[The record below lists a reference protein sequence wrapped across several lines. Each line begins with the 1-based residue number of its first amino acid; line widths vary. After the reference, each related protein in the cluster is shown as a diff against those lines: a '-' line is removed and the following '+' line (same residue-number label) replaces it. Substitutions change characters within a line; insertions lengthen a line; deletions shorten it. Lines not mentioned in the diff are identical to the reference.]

1 MLHLERAVMKNPY
14 VFKGKE
20 PCRKRFGI
28 STKTLR
34 RFTQNTSTFFKNAA
48 AFFEKPE
55 LFLKKAE
62 MNSGH
67 SDFLP
72 ELWKI

>member
-1 MLHLERAVMKNPY
+1 MKNPY
-14 VFKGKE
+14 VFDGEE
-20 PCRKRFGI
+20 PYRKRFDI

-34 RFTQNTSTFFKNAA
+34 RLTQNTSTFFKNAA

-62 MNSGH
+62 MNSEH

-72 ELWKI
+72 KPWKI

>member
-1 MLHLERAVMKNPY
+1 MPE
-14 VFKGKE
+14 
-20 PCRKRFGI
+20 
-28 STKTLR
+28 TLR

-62 MNSGH
+62 MNWEY

>member
-1 MLHLERAVMKNPY
+1 MFL
-14 VFKGKE
+14 KGKNHAGNASTFQ
-20 PCRKRFGI
+20 PKRFDI

-62 MNSGH
+62 MNWEY

-72 ELWKI
+72 EP

>member
-1 MLHLERAVMKNPY
+1 MKNPY
-14 VFKGKE
+14 IFKGKE
-20 PCRKRFGI
+20 PYRKRFDI

-62 MNSGH
+62 MNSEH

-72 ELWKI
+72 KPWKI

>member
-1 MLHLERAVMKNPY
+1 MLHLEYLLMENPY
-14 VFKGKE
+14 VFEGKE
-20 PCRKRFGI
+20 PCRKRFDI

-34 RFTQNTSTFFKNAA
+34 RFTPNTSTFFKNAA

-72 ELWKI
+72 EPWKI

>member
-1 MLHLERAVMKNPY
+1 MKNPY
-14 VFKGKE
+14 IFEGKE
-20 PCRKRFGI
+20 SYRKRFGI

-62 MNSGH
+62 MNWEY

>member
-1 MLHLERAVMKNPY
+1 MKIPY
-14 VFKGKE
+14 VFEGKE

-34 RFTQNTSTFFKNAA
+34 RFTQNTSTFSKNAA
-48 AFFEKPE
+48 AVFEKPE

-62 MNSGH
+62 MNWEY

>member
-1 MLHLERAVMKNPY
+1 MLHLEKTLMKNPY
-14 VFKGKE
+14 VFEGKE
-20 PCRKRFGI
+20 PCRKRFDI

-62 MNSGH
+62 MNWEY
-67 SDFLP
+67 SDFLS

>member
-1 MLHLERAVMKNPY
+1 MGKNHTGNASAFQP
-14 VFKGKE
+14 
-20 PCRKRFGI
+20 
-28 STKTLR
+28 KTLR

-62 MNSGH
+62 MNWEY